1 MTLVSGHTSTL
12 NPNAPLFVPA
22 AVRQVEDFSPEWWD
36 LVTTSTWF
44 HDYWL
49 SQQQGEDG
57 FFGNRDD
64 EFDFPDV
71 ADLLPDSIDTD
82 EETLAM
88 ESQYEQF
95 LLSSEMERM
104 NAYSTATLKQMST
117 NGLEMGTENLIR
129 SLSLS
134 KSMKERGPK
143 SPVEIAR
150 YWEKPAKPVSPKS
163 RAQRIQQ
170 PR

>member
-1 MTLVSGHTSTL
+1 MTLVSGRTSTL

-57 FFGNRDD
+57 FFANTVDD
-64 EFDFPDV
+64 FDV
-71 ADLLPDSIDTD
+71 TDLLPDSIEADEDTL
-82 EETLAM
+82 TM
-88 ESQYEQF
+88 EAQYEQF
-95 LLSSEMERM
+95 LLLSEMERT
-104 NAYSTATLKQMST
+104 NTFTPSSTFKQIPT
-117 NGLEMGTENLIR
+117 NGLELESEVMRGLT
-129 SLSLS
+129 LS
-134 KSMKERGPK
+134 KSMKEWGPK
-143 SPVEIAR
+143 SPVEVAR
-150 YWEKPAKPVSPKS
+150 YWEKPAKAVSMSPKS

>member
-1 MTLVSGHTSTL
+1 MTLVSGRTSTL

-36 LVTTSTWF
+36 LVTTSTWY

-57 FFGNRDD
+57 FFGNTADD
-64 EFDFPDV
+64 YDIT
-71 ADLLPDSIDTD
+71 DLLPDSIDAD
-82 EETLAM
+82 EDTLAM

-95 LLSSEMERM
+95 LLYAEMERT
-104 NAYSTATLKQMST
+104 NASAPNSFKQMPT
-117 NGLEMGTENLIR
+117 NGLQLE
-129 SLSLS
+129 
-134 KSMKERGPK
+134 KAMKEWGPK
-143 SPVEIAR
+143 SPVNVAR

-163 RAQRIQQ
+163 RAQAQRIQQ

>member
-1 MTLVSGHTSTL
+1 MTLVSGRTSSL

-22 AVRQVEDFSPEWWD
+22 YVRQVEDFSPEWWD

-49 SQQQGEDG
+49 SQQHGEDG
-57 FFGNRDD
+57 FFANTADD
-64 EFDFPDV
+64 LDV
-71 ADLLPDSIDTD
+71 TDLLPDSLEAD

-88 ESQYEQF
+88 EAQYEQF
-95 LLSSEMERM
+95 LLLAEMERT
-104 NAYSTATLKQMST
+104 NAFAPSSFKQMPT
-117 NGLEMGTENLIR
+117 NGLQMESEVMRELT
-129 SLSLS
+129 LS
-134 KSMKERGPK
+134 KSMKEWGPK
-143 SPVEIAR
+143 SPVEVAR

>member
-1 MTLVSGHTSTL
+1 MTLVSGQTSTL

-49 SQQQGEDG
+49 SQQQDG
-57 FFGNRDD
+57 FFGNTEDD
-64 EFDFPDV
+64 FDFPDV

-95 LLSSEMERM
+95 LLSTEMERM
-104 NAYSTATLKQMST
+104 NNAYSTSTLKQMPT
-117 NGLEMGTENLIR
+117 NGKLVNTSHKLEASFSI
-129 SLSLS
+129 S
-134 KSMKERGPK
+134 
-143 SPVEIAR
+143 
-150 YWEKPAKPVSPKS
+150 
-163 RAQRIQQ
+163 
-170 PR
+170 

>member
-1 MTLVSGHTSTL
+1 MTIATTQRSSTL

-22 AVRQVEDFSPEWWD
+22 AVRQVEDFSAEWWD

-49 SQQQGEDG
+49 SQQQGEGG
-57 FFGNRDD
+57 FFENTEG
-64 EFDFPDV
+64 EFDFTDV
-71 ADLLPDSIDTD
+71 ADLLPDSIDAD
-82 EETLAM
+82 EDTLIM

-95 LLSSEMERM
+95 LLSTEMERR
-104 NAYSTATLKQMST
+104 NAHAPNSFKHIPTI
-117 NGLEMGTENLIR
+117 GLELDVKPR
-129 SLSLS
+129 
-134 KSMKERGPK
+134 ERGPK

-150 YWEKPAKPVSPKS
+150 YREKPAKIVSPKS
-163 RAQRIQQ
+163 RTQRIQQ

>member
-1 MTLVSGHTSTL
+1 MTLVSTQRSTL

-49 SQQQGEDG
+49 SQQQGEGG
-57 FFGNRDD
+57 FFGNTEDD
-64 EFDFPDV
+64 FDSSDI
-71 ADLLPDSIDTD
+71 AHLLPDSIDAD
-82 EETLAM
+82 EETSTM
-88 ESQYEQF
+88 EAQYEQF
-95 LLSSEMERM
+95 LLAAEMDRI
-104 NAYSTATLKQMST
+104 NAYAHPAIKQMPA
-117 NGLEMGTENLIR
+117 NGLELEVKPMRVR
-129 SLSLS
+129 S
-134 KSMKERGPK
+134 PK
-143 SPVEIAR
+143 SPVETAR

-163 RAQRIQQ
+163 RTNRIQQ

>member
-1 MTLVSGHTSTL
+1 MTLVSGRSSTL

-57 FFGNRDD
+57 FFGNTVDD
-64 EFDFPDV
+64 FDV
-71 ADLLPDSIDTD
+71 TDLLPDSIDD
-82 EETLAM
+82 EDTLSM

-95 LLSSEMERM
+95 LLFSEMERT
-104 NAYSTATLKQMST
+104 NNFAPPAFKQSPT
-117 NGLEMGTENLIR
+117 NGMQLEAEVMRNLT
-129 SLSLS
+129 LS
-134 KSMKERGPK
+134 KSNKEWGPK
-143 SPVEIAR
+143 SPVEVAR